1 MLYPLSYGRVTAGT
15 SSVVGR
21 AAVAPILAAPSSP
34 GGKLVT
40 GRQGAAIR

>member
-21 AAVAPILAAPSSP
+21 AAVAPILAAPFR

-40 GRQGAAIR
+40 GRQRAIR